1 MWWWWG
7 GLWQMVLLHALLAFC
22 QGTAREG
29 RKALSAP
36 ACPLPPRPALSHP
49 TPLPPCPQASGKLD
63 KFLEKRR
70 KKNAAK
76 DHRYL
81 PSSRRQAGGE
91 D

>member
-1 MWWWWG
+1 MADPQAVRCAAG
-7 GLWQMVLLHALLAFC
+7 PRLLPPQHPALLHHL
-22 QGTAREG
+22 TA
-29 RKALSAP
+29 
-36 ACPLPPRPALSHP
+36 PL
-49 TPLPPCPQASGKLD
+49 PQASGKLD

-91 D
+91 E

>member
-1 MWWWWG
+1 MPSSC
-7 GLWQMVLLHALLAFC
+7 LLP
-22 QGTAREG
+22 RI
-29 RKALSAP
+29 ALSTFLVPPSAILVP
-36 ACPLPPRPALSHP
+36 PLLNALQPPQ
-49 TPLPPCPQASGKLD
+49 QASGKLD

-81 PSSRRQAGGE
+81 PSTRRQAGGE

>member
-1 MWWWWG
+1 MHG
-7 GLWQMVLLHALLAFC
+7 APCHPPKLL
-22 QGTAREG
+22 TA
-29 RKALSAP
+29 
-36 ACPLPPRPALSHP
+36 PPPPPP
-49 TPLPPCPQASGKLD
+49 TPTPPSSQASGKLD

-81 PSSRRQAGGE
+81 PSTRRQAGGE

>member
-1 MWWWWG
+1 M
-7 GLWQMVLLHALLAFC
+7 
-22 QGTAREG
+22 
-29 RKALSAP
+29 
-36 ACPLPPRPALSHP
+36 RPI
-49 TPLPPCPQASGKLD
+49 TPLSRNEDRPPVLDADVAQASGKLD